1 VRWRVPETTAGLG
14 EGAIAVVCDAE
25 TGQVTGSVDGVL
37 GPATL
42 RGRIVEGGLTATVV
56 RADPGDH
63 GFAGTLVATID
74 EGHARGTMNVSLG
87 EASAVRVATFDLAPS
102 GSAAP

>member
-1 VRWRVPETTAGLG
+1 
-14 EGAIAVVCDAE
+14 
-25 TGQVTGSVDGVL
+25 
-37 GPATL
+37 
-42 RGRIVEGGLTATVV
+42 V